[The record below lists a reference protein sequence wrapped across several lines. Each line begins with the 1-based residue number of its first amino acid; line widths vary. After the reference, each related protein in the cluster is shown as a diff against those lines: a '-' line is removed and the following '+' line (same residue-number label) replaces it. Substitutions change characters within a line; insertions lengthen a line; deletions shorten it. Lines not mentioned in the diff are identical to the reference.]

1 MKMRFVLPL
10 LCLCAVVHA
19 KAEPFQGWKE
29 ATTPTEETATQT
41 YRKFWQ
47 PRFKQKL
54 AQAKKQGKKIDVV
67 LCGDSI
73 THNWDGTAQYKKTF
87 KGHTVLNLGF
97 GGDRTQHT
105 LWIINNREL
114 WKNLDPKLVVLM
126 IGTNNTPRY
135 SNEAT
140 IEGIR
145 LCVESL
151 KKQAPNAKIVLFAI
165 FPRGVPK
172 NRLRDKIDKIN
183 AEIVKFA
190 DGKQVVWE
198 NINSRLMD
206 SEGKIDKTMRPD
218 LLHPV
223 TAGYVVWAD
232 ALKKYLAEI
241 K

>member
-1 MKMRFVLPL
+1 MKKRFILPL
-10 LCLCAVVHA
+10 LCLCAVVY
-19 KAEPFQGWKE
+19 AEKFQGWKE

-41 YRKFWQ
+41 WRKFWQ

-54 AQAKKQGKKIDVV
+54 ALAQKLGKHVDVV

-73 THNWDGTAQYKKTF
+73 THNWDGNAHFKETF
-87 KGHTVLNLGF
+87 KGHTALNLGF
-97 GGDRTQHT
+97 GGDRTEHT
-105 LWIINNREL
+105 LWIINHQEL

-135 SNEAT
+135 SVEAT
-140 IEGIR
+140 VEGIR

-165 FPRGVPK
+165 FPRGVP
-172 NRLRDKIDKIN
+172 NNPLRVKLNKIN
-183 AEIVKFA
+183 AEIAKFA
-190 DGKQVVWE
+190 DGERVFFE

-232 ALKKYLAEI
+232 ALKKYLTEI